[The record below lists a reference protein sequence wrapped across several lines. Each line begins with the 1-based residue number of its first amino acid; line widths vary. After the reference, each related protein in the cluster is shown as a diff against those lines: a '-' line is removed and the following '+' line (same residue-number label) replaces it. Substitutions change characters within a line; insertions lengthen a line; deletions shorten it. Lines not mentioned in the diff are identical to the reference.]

1 MWSQEHNSSLLLGLF
16 QHSSMSSS
24 ILVFLLSCIY
34 SLGNCLGYWRY
45 FLVLSWA
52 EPNMGTLLWS
62 EDAFSSFW
70 YWRLFRLFVEYSS
83 WYLSSCKRQYS
94 VLICCPIPLLGTR
107 EHSGTYHD
115 PDILIWQTIFQ
126 LTWTYQDI
134 LFGLRK
140 LLFSASTLET
150 ELPWSYSPIVW
161 DQVALLVNYSGF
173 ETYSIFMWIFSVLNE
188 IGYKFMAAV
197 GLSWIF
203 GA

>member
-34 SLGNCLGYWRY
+34 SLGNCLGYWRC

-126 LTWTYQDI
+126 LTWTYQD
-134 LFGLRK
+134 LW
-140 LLFSASTLET
+140 TQE
-150 ELPWSYSPIVW
+150 SPHLYQHTW
-161 DQVALLVNYSGF
+161 EWVAL
-173 ETYSIFMWIFSVLNE
+173 VLFPHCLGSSCLTGN
-188 IGYKFMAAV
+188 
-197 GLSWIF
+197 L
-203 GA
+203 